1 MTQKQST
8 STSLGQ
14 SSSALACAK
23 QSDTQ
28 VETPLKL
35 GNCAELVALAFVVE
49 VEELVVLVAVPVAV
63 DWLVVIVLPLE
74 VEEETVE
81 DAPCDHTIEM
91 NSWIMKN
98 KGMGMFIVLV

>member
-1 MTQKQST
+1 VQPRF
-8 STSLGQ
+8 
-14 SSSALACAK
+14 ALACAK
-23 QSDTQ
+23 QLDTQ

-35 GNCAELVALAFVVE
+35 GNCAELVELAFVAE

-63 DWLVVIVLPLE
+63 DWPVVVVLPVE

-91 NSWIMKN
+91 NSWRMKN
-98 KGMGMFIVLV
+98 KGMGKSKKFIVLV